1 MWDYS
6 GLYVVGRYMGD
17 IPIRG
22 LVESSRV
29 KYGGNVCHTVVL
41 DEPVNVY
48 GSLRDCVI
56 LDMSEIERV
65 MSNVEIV

>member
-6 GLYVVGRYMGD
+6 GLYVAGRMGD
-17 IPIRG
+17 IPVRG
-22 LVESSRV
+22 RVEYSRV
-29 KYGGNVCHTVVL
+29 KYGGNVWHTVVL

-48 GSLRDCVI
+48 GALRDRVI